1 MLRQK
6 LLKHTEHTMNPSERC
21 AAAQLRHPKMGFH
34 LVGQSFGVHATPFF
48 WACRGCHGVL
58 LTNWMCMDVGIIM
71 YNWCSPSS
79 QSFGLRSSQIAVFLW
94 SALNSMGGVLRIL
107 QGFFDDSDD
116 LPSNH
121 CWLAGIQLFQLAY
134 GLQSNPAVQGCQT
147 LTSQTSRHISQA
159 PWDQLKILPTSVVAF
174 SFSWTQLLIG
184 PVQDAANPAR
194 MQFNAIQA
202 AAKSIRRP
210 SGDLHSSP
218 PPKKSSAYATSTYL
232 YSSTVINHHQPMPV
246 AEELAPES

>member
-1 MLRQK
+1 MPWG
-6 LLKHTEHTMNPSERC
+6 T
-21 AAAQLRHPKMGFH
+21 A
-34 LVGQSFGVHATPFF
+34 V
-48 WACRGCHGVL
+48 
-58 LTNWMCMDVGIIM
+58 TNWMCMDVGIIM

-116 LPSNH
+116 LPNNH
-121 CWLAGIQLFQLAY
+121 WWLAGIQLFQLAY

-147 LTSQTSRHISQA
+147 LTSQTARHISQA

-184 PVQDAANPAR
+184 PVQDTANPAR

-202 AAKSIRRP
+202 AANPFGALQGTFTR
-210 SGDLHSSP
+210 HP
-218 PPKKSSAYATSTYL
+218 PPKK
-232 YSSTVINHHQPMPV
+232 V
-246 AEELAPES
+246 